1 MHRNAKALSRTSQ
14 HPHSP
19 DAAINVN
26 TANANTPKPKPPRSV
41 MLFREEGF
49 GVSGSVGRP
58 SKLGKPG
65 RSRFNARQVIGE
77 AIREEDFVH
86 VPAPQPPL
94 HLYGITA
101 EELVTWYETE
111 HVPAAALVKVPT
123 LKPKPRKQRTDT
135 PTVIGAVCSY
145 PRPGVPQDDPDLAF
159 WMKAVVRMAA
169 EIYGP
174 TLRSIFAHADESH
187 WHIHMIAAGDGSSV
201 KPILSGHAAAAQV
214 ARDGGTRKAQQAAFV
229 AGCVALQDR
238 VWALCGEPCGL
249 SRLSPEPRARR
260 ARSAHLLIKEKLLLE
275 REGQLALDQA
285 EVRSRS
291 AAMRVREHELAEAL
305 AASRANA
312 QTVIERELE
321 VASTAQMLGA
331 ERARLAELETALE
344 QSARAG
350 RERAAAELRDALV
363 QADEVIVQATTEA
376 ATLIA
381 EARKQSRAV
390 IAKAAKIAQRSQE
403 TEALAKEAARFEA
416 DRHAENAFALERQRT
431 TWLKLLDEVGLD
443 PAEQRALMA
452 RHGLK
457 R

>member
-1 MHRNAKALSRTSQ
+1 MV
-14 HPHSP
+14 
-19 DAAINVN
+19 I
-26 TANANTPKPKPPRSV
+26 ANAPEPTPSLQA
-41 MLFREEGF
+41 MFFREEWF

-77 AIREEDFVH
+77 AIREEEFVH
-86 VPAPQPPL
+86 VPDPQPPI
-94 HLYGITA
+94 HLCGMTA

-123 LKPKPRKQRTDT
+123 LKPKPRKQRSDT
-135 PTVIGAVCSY
+135 PTLIGAVCSY
-145 PRPGVPQDDPDLAF
+145 PRPSVPLDDPDLAF

-174 TLRSIFAHADESH
+174 NLRSIVAHADESH
-187 WHIHMIAAGDGSSV
+187 WHIHMVAAGGGSSV

-214 ARDGGTRKAQQAAFV
+214 ARDGGTRKSQQAAYV

-260 ARSAHLLIKEKLLLE
+260 ARSAHLLLKEKLLLE
-275 REGQLALDQA
+275 RESQLALDQA

-291 AAMRVREHELAEAL
+291 AAMRVREDELAEAL

-312 QTVIERELE
+312 QTVIEHEREL
-321 VASTAQMLGA
+321 ASTAQVLGA
-331 ERARLAELETALE
+331 ERARLAELELALE

-350 RERAAAELRDALV
+350 RERAAAELRDAQV
-363 QADEVIVQATTEA
+363 GADDVLLQATTQA
-376 ATLIA
+376 ATLMA
-381 EARKQSRAV
+381 EARE
-390 IAKAAKIAQRSQE
+390 RSQE
-403 TEALAKEAARFEA
+403 VIARAAKVARKSQEVVAMTTGAARFEA
-416 DRHAENAFALERQRT
+416 DRHPENALALERQKT

>member
-1 MHRNAKALSRTSQ
+1 
-14 HPHSP
+14 
-19 DAAINVN
+19 
-26 TANANTPKPKPPRSV
+26 

-49 GVSGSVGRP
+49 GVAGSVGRP

-77 AIREEDFVH
+77 AIREEEFVH
-86 VPAPQPPL
+86 VPAPQPPI
-94 HLYGITA
+94 HLYGMTA

-145 PRPGVPQDDPDLAF
+145 PRPGVPQDDPDLAL

-174 TLRSIFAHADESH
+174 NLRSIFAHADESH
-187 WHIHMIAAGDGSSV
+187 WHIHMIVAGGGASV
-201 KPILSGHAAAAQV
+201 KSILSGHAAAAQI
-214 ARDGGTRKAQQAAFV
+214 ARDGGTRKAQQVAFV

-249 SRLSPEPRARR
+249 SRLSPVPRARR
-260 ARSAHLLIKEKLLLE
+260 ARSAHLLIKEKLLVE

-285 EVRSRS
+285 EIRSRTT
-291 AAMRVREHELAEAL
+291 AMGVREAEVAEAL

-312 QTVIERELE
+312 QTLIERELA
-321 VASTAQMLGA
+321 VASTAEVLGA

-363 QADEVIVQATTEA
+363 QADGVVVRATTEA

-381 EARKQSRAV
+381 EARKQSREV
-390 IAKAAKIAQRSQE
+390 IAKAAKIARKSQE
-403 TEALAKEAARFEA
+403 MEVLTKGVARFEA
-416 DRHAENAFALERQRT
+416 SRNAEGALELERQKT